1 MEEAATVSPWLAL
14 LDGAREYR
22 RRLAQALAAVRVLR
36 AVNWKLAVL
45 VSLFGFASAAVAE
58 VPVATRARL
67 GEHPDKTRVVLE
79 LSRGVPYRVFT
90 LADPYRVV
98 IDLPEIDWRVAEE
111 MRGLSA
117 GVVKGMRYGLF
128 TPGRSRVVLD
138 LERPA
143 RIKSVFVLEPSKDY
157 PYRFVLDLAAA
168 SREAF
173 LEAAEVIDS
182 DPPLP
187 AVQASTTPAPVSDE
201 RLTIIIDA
209 GHGGVDPGAIGAS
222 GTYEKDVTL
231 NYARALKAR
240 LDRSPKYRAIL
251 TRNRDVY
258 VKLVD
263 RRQTAQYA
271 RADLFIALHADAH
284 HRAGIR
290 GASVY
295 TLSDKASD
303 ELAAELADDAN
314 KSDIIAGI
322 DLSDETPFVSEILV
336 DLAKRET
343 MNLSATYASTLIRA
357 FDGQVRL
364 LTKPHRSAGFV
375 VLKSVDVPSVLVEL
389 GFLSNPE
396 EERLLLSPKFRRR
409 IVESIAA
416 AVDRYFE
423 AQRASR

>member
-1 MEEAATVSPWLAL
+1 M
-14 LDGAREYR
+14 
-22 RRLAQALAAVRVLR
+22 
-36 AVNWKLAVL
+36 
-45 VSLFGFASAAVAE
+45 
-58 VPVATRARL
+58 
-67 GEHPDKTRVVLE
+67 
-79 LSRGVPYRVFT
+79 
-90 LADPYRVV
+90 

-271 RADLFIALHADAH
+271 AAL
-284 HRAGIR
+284 AGAAR
-290 GASVY
+290 GQ
-295 TLSDKASD
+295 
-303 ELAAELADDAN
+303 
-314 KSDIIAGI
+314 
-322 DLSDETPFVSEILV
+322 
-336 DLAKRET
+336 KR
-343 MNLSATYASTLIRA
+343 
-357 FDGQVRL
+357 
-364 LTKPHRSAGFV
+364 
-375 VLKSVDVPSVLVEL
+375 
-389 GFLSNPE
+389 
-396 EERLLLSPKFRRR
+396 
-409 IVESIAA
+409 
-416 AVDRYFE
+416 
-423 AQRASR
+423 